1 MDALNRAMRAAE
13 ADGIRFDYAQTN
25 GIRMFYARQ
34 GRGTPLLLLHGWPE
48 FWMVMRPLMRELH
61 EHYDLIVPD
70 MRGFGATGKAR
81 PGPDPTATADMH
93 ADDMRGLMDALGI
106 GRFGFVAGDV
116 GAYVLQAF
124 ARRYP
129 ERLTGAFF
137 FCTPYPGIGP
147 RYGQPTHLIEVWY
160 QYFQQLPWAA
170 QVVGATRA
178 SVLTYFRH
186 FWDHWSGDNPAV
198 FADMVEVLT
207 DNFMRNDNV
216 QGGFD
221 WYLSSGP
228 TRVLWLQEKL
238 PKPPLITVPA
248 RLLWGRRDPLVP
260 IEWADR
266 LGEYFTNYTIDFVDA
281 GHYVH
286 YEVPALA
293 AAEVRRFF
301 GSLPR

>member
-1 MDALNRAMRAAE
+1 MNALDRAMQDAA
-13 ADGIRFDYAQTN
+13 AAGIRFDAVQTN

-48 FWMVMRPLMRELH
+48 FWMVMRPLMQELYQH
-61 EHYDLIVPD
+61 FDLIVPD

-81 PGPDPTATADMH
+81 PGPDPGATADTH
-93 ADDMRGLMDALGI
+93 ADDMKGLMDALGI
-106 GRFGFVAGDV
+106 QRFGFVGGDV

-124 ARRYP
+124 ARKYP

-137 FCTPYPGIGP
+137 FCTPYPGIGA
-147 RYGQPTHLIEVWY
+147 RYAQPSHLIEVWY

-170 QVVGATRA
+170 NVAGASRE
-178 SVLTYFRH
+178 SVRTYFSY
-186 FWDHWSGDNPAV
+186 FWNHWSGDNPAV
-198 FADMVEVLT
+198 FADMTEVLV

-228 TRVLWLQEKL
+228 TRVQSLEGTL
-238 PKPPLITVPA
+238 PKPAMITVPT
-248 RLLWGRRDPLVP
+248 RMLWGKRDPLVP
-260 IEWADR
+260 IEWADK

-286 YEVPALA
+286 HEVPALA
-293 AAEVRRFF
+293 AREIRSFF
-301 GSLPR
+301 GEKK